1 MVVIFIPV
9 LATWRGIF
17 QGYKSMGPTA
27 VSEVTEQIAR
37 IIFILVGSYLALN
50 VFNGTI
56 LQANGIA
63 TFAAAIGAI
72 AGIITLWY
80 YWIKRR
86 RNIKQ
91 MVESDTANLDV
102 SYGAM
107 YKEIIA
113 YSIPFVI
120 VV

>member
-37 IIFILVGSYLALN
+37 IVFILVGSYLTLN
-50 VFNGTI
+50 VFGGTV

-72 AGIITLWY
+72 AEYLHYGITGL
-80 YWIKRR
+80 K
-86 RNIKQ
+86 
-91 MVESDTANLDV
+91 E
-102 SYGAM
+102 
-107 YKEIIA
+107 EIILKIW
-113 YSIPFVI
+113 STQIQQI
-120 VV
+120 